1 MEIKIV
7 IEKRSK
13 QSEARYLNVMHTL
26 EVSYL
31 QLFYSGWLTM
41 VMKLSDPVET
51 RSG

>member
-31 QLFYSGWLTM
+31 QLVYSGWLTM